1 MSDIKGRIHSVE
13 SFGSVDGCSRI
24 LRVIEHKM
32 DGPDNYDLATADTL
46 THTSGMYSYKE
57 RKDSRE

>member
-1 MSDIKGRIHSVE
+1 MVIYFIMT
-13 SFGSVDGCSRI
+13 FTCSRI